1 MSTYSTAKANAAAR
15 TAAAAPSA
23 PARAASKLSTV
34 IRVTS
39 GNFIEMYDFFL
50 FGFYANYIA
59 KAFFPA
65 TSEYAGLMMTFA
77 TFGAGFFMR
86 PLGAIF
92 LGSYI
97 DRIGRRKG
105 LVLTLG
111 IMASGTALIA
121 FVPGYATIGLL
132 APLLVLTGRLLQG
145 FSAGVE
151 LGGVSVYLSEMATP
165 GNKGFYVSWQSASQQ
180 LAVIFSAAL
189 GYALNQAIPKD
200 VLADWGWRI
209 PFFIGCSIIPVVF
222 YIRRSLQETE
232 EYLKRKSHP
241 TFRQMM
247 GTIALNWPLV
257 TAGAMLVVLTTVA
270 FYLIT
275 VYTPTFGK
283 SVLKLTT
290 EESLLVTMCVG
301 LSNFIW
307 LPVMG
312 ALSDRIGRWPVMAVC
327 AALTALTAYPALSW
341 LIANPS
347 FGNMVL
353 VELWLSFLYGSYNGA
368 TIVALTEIIPA
379 QVRTTGF
386 SLAYSLATALF
397 GGMTPLLS
405 TWLIDVTGDKAAPGY
420 WMAGAGAISLL
431 ATFLVYRGIV
441 KERVAVGA

>member
-1 MSTYSTAKANAAAR
+1 MSSYASTAATLAADQ
-15 TAAAAPSA
+15 
-23 PARAASKLSTV
+23 PAERRSSRFSTV

-50 FGFYANYIA
+50 FGFYATYIA

-65 TSEYAGLMMTFA
+65 SSEYAALMMTFA

-86 PLGAIF
+86 PLGAII

-111 IMASGTALIA
+111 IMASGTAMIA
-121 FVPGYATIGLL
+121 FIPGYASIGLW
-132 APLLVLTGRLLQG
+132 APFLVLIGRLLQG

-165 GNKGFYVSWQSASQQ
+165 GNKGYYVSWQSASQQ
-180 LAVIFSAAL
+180 VAIIFSAAL
-189 GYALNQAIPKD
+189 GYFLNETLSKAFI
-200 VLADWGWRI
+200 ADWGWRI

-232 EYLKRKSHP
+232 AYLAQKSHP
-241 TFRQMM
+241 TFGQMM
-247 GTIALNWPLV
+247 KTISRNWPLV
-257 TAGAMLVVLTTVA
+257 VAGTMLIVLTTVA

-283 SVLKLTT
+283 SILKLST
-290 EESLLVTMCVG
+290 EESLLVTLCVG

-312 ALSDRIGRWPVMAVC
+312 ALSDRIGRWPIMALFSG
-327 AALTALTAYPALSW
+327 LTVLTAYPALSW

-347 FGNMVL
+347 FGHMVM

-379 QVRTTGF
+379 KVRTTGF

-405 TWLIDVTGDKAAPGY
+405 TWLIESTGDKAAPGY
-420 WMAGAGAISLL
+420 WMALAGAISLS
-431 ATFLVYRGIV
+431 ATWLVYRGV
-441 KERVAVGA
+441 VRERPLAE

>member
-1 MSTYSTAKANAAAR
+1 MSSPSSVKASPL
-15 TAAAAPSA
+15 APAPGA
-23 PARAASKLSTV
+23 PARTVSKLATV

-50 FGFYANYIA
+50 FGFYAHQIA
-59 KAFFPA
+59 AAFFPSA
-65 TSEYAGLMMTFA
+65 SEYAGLMMTFA

-92 LGSYI
+92 LGSYV

-132 APLLVLTGRLLQG
+132 APLLVLIGRLLQG

-165 GNKGFYVSWQSASQQ
+165 GNKGYYVSWQSASQQ
-180 LAVIFSAAL
+180 VAVIFSAAL
-189 GYALNQAIPKD
+189 GYALNQAMPKEII
-200 VLADWGWRI
+200 ADWGWRI

-222 YIRRSLQETE
+222 YIRKSLQETE
-232 EYLKRKSHP
+232 AYLAQKTRPS
-241 TFRQMM
+241 FGEMM
-247 GTIALNWPLV
+247 RTLAFNWPLV
-257 TAGAMLVVLTTVA
+257 VVGTMLVVLTTVA
-270 FYLIT
+270 FYLLT

-283 SVLKLTT
+283 SVLKLST
-290 EESLLVTMCVG
+290 EDSLLVTLCIG

-312 ALSDRIGRWPVMAVC
+312 ALSDRIGRWPVMAVS
-327 AALTALTAYPALSW
+327 AALTMLTAYPALSW
-341 LIANPS
+341 LMANPS
-347 FGNMVL
+347 FGHMVWI
-353 VELWLSFLYGSYNGA
+353 ELWLSFLYGSYNGA
-368 TIVALTEIIPA
+368 TLAALTEILPV

-386 SLAYSLATALF
+386 SLVYSLATALF
-397 GGMTPLLS
+397 GGLTPLIS
-405 TWLIDVTGDKAAPGY
+405 TWLIEYTGDKAAPGY
-420 WMAGAGAISLL
+420 WMAGAGAISLF
-431 ATFLVYRGIV
+431 ATFLVYRGVVTARPLPV
-441 KERVAVGA
+441 KAA